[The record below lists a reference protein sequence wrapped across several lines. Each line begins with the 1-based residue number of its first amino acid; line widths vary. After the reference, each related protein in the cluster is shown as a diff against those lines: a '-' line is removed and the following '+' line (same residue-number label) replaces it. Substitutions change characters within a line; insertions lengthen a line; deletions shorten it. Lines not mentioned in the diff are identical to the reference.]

1 MEEGEREGERLRE
14 SAIDSRALLET
25 MSRDK
30 EALSR
35 AVAQNRELK
44 IQLVE
49 LQDGFVRLSQQNME
63 LALELETERFR
74 VSQLTRQLEAASQS
88 QEEEEE
94 GLGED
99 KRAEIGIQTSGGERG
114 EEFREEGRCG
124 VEVDTQT
131 TAGEEEDTE
140 MTNHLLHQIQ
150 VQEIQGQNFVEV
162 VSQTCVQRFNS
173 TVL

>member
-14 SAIDSRALLET
+14 SAIDSGALLET

-44 IQLVE
+44 TQLVE

-63 LALELETERFR
+63 LALDVETERFR

-88 QEEEEE
+88 QEEE

-99 KRAEIGIQTSGGERG
+99 KRAEVGIQTRWEERE
-114 EEFREEGRCG
+114 EEFREE
-124 VEVDTQT
+124 DTQT

-140 MTNHLLHQIQ
+140 TTNHLLHQIQ
-150 VQEIQGQNFVEV
+150 VCGN
-162 VSQTCVQRFNS
+162 
-173 TVL
+173 

>member
-1 MEEGEREGERLRE
+1 
-14 SAIDSRALLET
+14 

-44 IQLVE
+44 TQLVE

-63 LALELETERFR
+63 LALDLETERFH

-88 QEEEEE
+88 QEE

-99 KRAEIGIQTSGGERG
+99 KRAEIGIQTRWEERE
-114 EEFREEGRCG
+114 EEFRE
-124 VEVDTQT
+124 DTQT

-140 MTNHLLHQIQ
+140 TTNHLLHQIQ
-150 VQEIQGQNFVEV
+150 VCGN
-162 VSQTCVQRFNS
+162 
-173 TVL
+173 